1 MKLYH
6 IQMPGKDR
14 WKMNV
19 PTAIRLTGV
28 WRRLHQITRR
38 GILFA
43 QRRSVEFREVSRIKM
58 WGHKCYRRLQTH
70 GSRQDSCYAVQW
82 WLKICHVLTKTSQG
96 TTIKKVDDLLYQT
109 NMQVRE
115 FGVFL
120 SGNNSSNKLRL
131 VHENICV
138 IIFLLANLK
147 IFQANLYCLGLT
159 INGMRKEL
167 IFVNNYGQKIP
178 VFTGTAGKKK
188 ITIHDQN
195 FCNMGSER
203 SNVAI
208 YMVFWEDSIFVDVFI
223 ADLLNCNRVSC
234 SKIRENNFE
243 TMATSTYMTLK
254 NSLYSRLTK
263 ELTMT

>member
-1 MKLYH
+1 MFL
-6 IQMPGKDR
+6 Q
-14 WKMNV
+14 
-19 PTAIRLTGV
+19 RLAKA
-28 WRRLHQITRR
+28 RRLKKLTTFFTKQICKSEN
-38 GILFA
+38 LA
-43 QRRSVEFREVSRIKM
+43 S
-58 WGHKCYRRLQTH
+58 
-70 GSRQDSCYAVQW
+70 SCP
-82 WLKICHVLTKTSQG
+82 G
-96 TTIKKVDDLLYQT
+96 TTPLIS
-109 NMQVRE
+109 
-115 FGVFL
+115 
-120 SGNNSSNKLRL
+120 SGQFTKISAWS
-131 VHENICV
+131 
-138 IIFLLANLK
+138 FLLANLK

-178 VFTGTAGKKK
+178 IFTSTAGKKK

-263 ELTMT
+263 ELAMT